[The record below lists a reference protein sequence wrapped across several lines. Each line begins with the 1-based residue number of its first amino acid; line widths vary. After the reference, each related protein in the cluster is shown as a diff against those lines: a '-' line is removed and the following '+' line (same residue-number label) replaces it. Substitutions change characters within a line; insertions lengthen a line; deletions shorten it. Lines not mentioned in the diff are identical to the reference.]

1 VRYVRSV
8 SWLACYAW
16 HAWRLRRSH
25 LPMTVPHV
33 RSQYR
38 CASHGFA
45 PITPMT
51 PIISPI
57 RSGCRACHERLT
69 AGITHAT
76 YATAA
81 SAASAA
87 TGATSA
93 TVLRLTSKQKY
104 RMVGS
109 MKAYMNAAELAKL
122 LHVDR
127 ATVSRWIH
135 QGLLRGAMRPAGQQ
149 QWRIPLSTYE
159 ELVRARSS
167 NA

>member
-1 VRYVRSV
+1 MVRHVRTV
-8 SWLACYAW
+8 SWHAC
-16 HAWRLRRSH
+16 HAWRLRRLH
-25 LPMTVPHV
+25 LPIATVPHV
-33 RSQYR
+33 RCQYR
-38 CASHGFA
+38 CVSHGFA
-45 PITPMT
+45 PITPMAPLMT
-51 PIISPI
+51 PAGS
-57 RSGCRACHERLT
+57 RCRACHKRLP
-69 AGITHAT
+69 ADIT
-76 YATAA
+76 YAMYAIAA
-81 SAASAA
+81 SDASAA

-109 MKAYMNAAELAKL
+109 MKAYVNAAELAKL